1 MRLSTIAEQKGSEWS
16 RTGFLVDLDGDLI
29 SINTDDLS
37 DELTSSY
44 MALFGTE
51 ESENNDKAIAS
62 LEKTKC

>member
-16 RTGFLVDLDGDLI
+16 RTGFLVDLDGNLI
-29 SINTDDLS
+29 SIDTDDLS

-51 ESENNDKAIAS
+51 VRK
-62 LEKTKC
+62 